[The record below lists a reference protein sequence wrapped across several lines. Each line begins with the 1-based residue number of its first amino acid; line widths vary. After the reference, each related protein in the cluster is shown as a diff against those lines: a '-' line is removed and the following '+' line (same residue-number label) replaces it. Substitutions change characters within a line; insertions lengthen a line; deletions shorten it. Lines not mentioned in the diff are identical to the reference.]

1 MKLKHSNVKP
11 VSPAWERIIDEHL
24 KSLRVKGL
32 SKETIRTRRE
42 HMHYMGRTIGLLPQE
57 ISSDDLLNWCAE
69 QEWAVETR
77 RGRYN
82 TFRLFWQW
90 AAQKGLLTD
99 ISGSLPKIRQRKG
112 APRPTPKEIYEDAI
126 SNADRRTRLIL
137 RLACEYGLRRSEIS
151 QIRVPEDLARDLLGW
166 TLIVHGKG
174 RKKRLIPLEDD
185 MAQELIDLDPGWA
198 FRGNQAGHLSPAWIG
213 RLASSALNE
222 HWTLHTL
229 RHRFATEGWR
239 ATRDLYG
246 VQQLLGHASPDT
258 SLTYIAPDIEGL
270 RAIVSK
276 VALSNRSPRN
286 SVVP

>member
-1 MKLKHSNVKP
+1 
-11 VSPAWERIIDEHL
+11 
-24 KSLRVKGL
+24 
-32 SKETIRTRRE
+32 
-42 HMHYMGRTIGLLPQE
+42 
-57 ISSDDLLNWCAE
+57 
-69 QEWAVETR
+69 
-77 RGRYN
+77 
-82 TFRLFWQW
+82 
-90 AAQKGLLTD
+90 
-99 ISGSLPKIRQRKG
+99 
-112 APRPTPKEIYEDAI
+112 
-126 SNADRRTRLIL
+126 
-137 RLACEYGLRRSEIS
+137 
-151 QIRVPEDLARDLLGW
+151 
-166 TLIVHGKG
+166 
-174 RKKRLIPLEDD
+174 